1 MLKIKRSLVA
11 AGVLAAFAGAGT
23 AQAGVLFTVTSG
35 YGTTDAFN
43 IIESNVDAT
52 STYTAPAAVS
62 SFDDLIGVA
71 GVTVTDTSTAGSVTG
86 FLLNTSQLLDAVD
99 AGFGSNFTL
108 AFSYTLSGTAEIVDG
123 GGIAGL
129 VDGTLDANN
138 NGLIDSNRLDAIVP
152 NYTVGTIEIVYRDLT
167 GTMLGVNGVQ
177 KVLELDLISAT
188 PDGTNVV
195 LLADV
200 DYSWYTAGSSPLV
213 EDMFNFLSP
222 VSGLTSFYDIWK
234 VGLSADPIQIIT
246 RSDFNIDPNAVPD
259 STCAVGVDC
268 TTFERTTNLNITT
281 EVEVPEPAS
290 LALLGLGLVGLGL
303 SRRKSANRN

>member
-11 AGVLAAFAGAGT
+11 AGVLAAVAGAGT

-43 IIESNVDAT
+43 ILESNVNAT
-52 STYTAPAAVS
+52 STYTAPFAVS

-86 FLLNTSQLLDAVD
+86 FLLNTSQLLDSQD

-108 AFSYTLSGTAEIVDG
+108 NFSYTLSGTAQVVDG
-123 GGIAGL
+123 GGIPVL
-129 VDGTLDANN
+129 QDGTLDANN
-138 NGLIDSNRLDAIVP
+138 DGRIDSGLLDAIIP
-152 NYTVGTIEIVYRDLT
+152 NYTLGTIEIVYRDLT
-167 GTMLGVNGVQ
+167 GAILGAGNTQ
-177 KVLELDLISAT
+177 KVLELDLMSAT
-188 PDGTNVV
+188 PDGTNVI

-200 DYSWYTAGSSPLV
+200 DYSWYTEGSSALV
-213 EDMFNFLSP
+213 ENMFNFLSP

-234 VGLSADPIQIIT
+234 VGLSDDPIQIIT
-246 RSDFNIDPNAVPD
+246 RSDFNIDPNSVPTANCGD
-259 STCAVGVDC
+259 ALTCS
-268 TTFERTTNLNITT
+268 TFERTTNLNITT

-303 SRRKSANRN
+303 ARRKSAKRS